1 MPDKV
6 IITADST
13 CDLDPKLIK
22 KYNIAEIMPLKIL
35 LGDKEHL
42 DGVDVTPDDIYK
54 FYEETGKL
62 PKTAAVTPI
71 EYTEM
76 FEKYVNEGCSVVH
89 IAFTSQLSSS
99 CQNAKVAASEF
110 DNVYVVDSLQL
121 CSGHA
126 ILVLKACELRDKG
139 LSAEEIAKEIETY
152 VPKIRTNF
160 VLSTLEFLAKGGRCS
175 ALTAFGANILGIKPA
190 IDMNDGALT
199 VGKKYRGKIDSVYEK
214 YIMDKITG
222 CGEIDTGC
230 KVFFANSGISPE
242 THKKLLK
249 LVKDNIPGV
258 EILEARAGCT
268 ISSHCGPGT
277 VALMFAVK

>member
-89 IAFTSQLSSS
+89 IAFTS
-99 CQNAKVAASEF
+99 
-110 DNVYVVDSLQL
+110 
-121 CSGHA
+121 
-126 ILVLKACELRDKG
+126 
-139 LSAEEIAKEIETY
+139 
-152 VPKIRTNF
+152 
-160 VLSTLEFLAKGGRCS
+160 
-175 ALTAFGANILGIKPA
+175 AFFKLPEC
-190 IDMNDGALT
+190 
-199 VGKKYRGKIDSVYEK
+199 R
-214 YIMDKITG
+214 G
-222 CGEIDTGC
+222 CG
-230 KVFFANSGISPE
+230 F
-242 THKKLLK
+242 
-249 LVKDNIPGV
+249 
-258 EILEARAGCT
+258 
-268 ISSHCGPGT
+268 
-277 VALMFAVK
+277 